1 MPQTLTH
8 QQTGAAAPGPADALF
23 LPTMSYVVAT
33 ADAAID
39 MCVRRD

>member
-8 QQTGAAAPGPADALF
+8 QQTGAAAPGPAEALF
-23 LPTMSYVVAT
+23 LPTTSYVVAT
-33 ADAAID
+33 ADAAVY